1 MILPDRRGT
10 DDSGE
15 WGEKVI
21 ERTSDLNLQKGE
33 SILQVQRE
41 EGHSKQRDKMSE
53 KRQRP
58 SEAKCTWGAAEG
70 KHRGVSSKVR
80 KREVL

>member
-33 SILQVQRE
+33 RILQVQGERAF
-41 EGHSKQRDKMSE
+41 Q
-53 KRQRP
+53 
-58 SEAKCTWGAAEG
+58 AEG
-70 KHRGVSSKVR
+70 QDERRDQGPVKPSVLGELPRGST
-80 KREVL
+80 EA